1 MAVDKKAPR
10 SATERRLLVGTNVA
24 AGIVLVAGIVV
35 VVQAIAFQAAPRWDM
50 TSSRVNSLS
59 EGTENLLRGLDS
71 NIRLTSL
78 YFESDLDEEDQQRY
92 RTAAKNLI
100 DLYESS
106 HRSKIST
113 EWINPLKDTEKL
125 QALKVRLLEKTKFKK
140 EIEPYR
146 ARIEA
151 YRNDIDRQMNQLVKT
166 EVDTLATLGGGIGGA
181 TGPQVAQVENLFLDL
196 TGQLEQARD
205 QIDLLVD
212 EASPHFALAVNELKA
227 LYRKFGKL
235 LKDIAAYGTEEAAK
249 DPRLPADQ
257 ADFLR
262 QAGSRYASVVAAIE
276 AESTE
281 LQELES
287 LKADEVIAELG
298 STTNAIL
305 VETDEEARVVDFP
318 SVWPPLNSQARGR
331 RAKFKDRAF
340 KGEEKLTA
348 AILRVTHKEQT
359 AAIFVRYGGMP
370 LFMGGFMPGT
380 PPAPYAAMKQQL
392 EDANFIVEEWDL
404 KTSDTPPEIDPAPTK
419 RIYVV
424 LIPTPPKKG
433 QFGQPS
439 QEPPFTD
446 AHRRRFVDALGENPR
461 ALFLAGWM
469 PGPFGVIPA
478 SYGYNDYLKETWGV
492 HLDTSALLIQT
503 TSLTPGQYIV
513 TRRDFYNMN
522 DLEIAEHDIVYGLR
536 TARLAFPW
544 CAPLVRAETQPEGVE
559 ITPLLVQPERDGLWG
574 IHNIKAYEDQL
585 AEREYMTKVADDLV
599 GPFELAVAAT
609 KGEGKIVLVSA
620 RDFALDNVAFA
631 REMAITAQGFTLRAR
646 NPGNVTL
653 VVNALHWLNDN
664 TEFMNIGRPIDA
676 SVLEVDSGDIKLIRF
691 LAIVAIPLLPFG
703 CGIVAWR
710 IRRR

>member
-1 MAVDKKAPR
+1 MAVVNKAQP
-10 SATERRLLVGTNVA
+10 SAAGRRLLVGTNVA
-24 AGIVLVAGIVV
+24 AGIVLVAGIIV

-106 HRSKIST
+106 HRTKIST

-125 QALKVRLLEKTKFKK
+125 QALKARLLEKTKFKK

-151 YRNDIDRQMNQLVKT
+151 YQNDIDRQMNQLVKT
-166 EVDTLATLGGGIGGA
+166 EIDTLAALGGGIGGS
-181 TGPQVAQVENLFLDL
+181 TGPQVGQVENLFLDL
-196 TGQLEQARD
+196 TGQLEQARN
-205 QIDLLVD
+205 QIDRLAD
-212 EASPHFALAVNELKA
+212 GANPQFAPAVNELRT

-235 LKDIAAYGTEEAAK
+235 LKDIAGYGTAEAAK

-287 LKADEVIAELG
+287 LKADEVIGELG
-298 STTNAIL
+298 ATTNAIL

-318 SVWPPLNSQARGR
+318 SVWPPLNDQARGR

-370 LFMGGFMPGT
+370 LFMGGFMPGA
-380 PPAPYAAMKQQL
+380 PPAAFAAMKQQL

-439 QEPPFTD
+439 QELPFTD
-446 AHRRRFVDALGENPR
+446 AHRRRVVEALGENPR

-503 TSLTPGQYIV
+503 TSLKPGQYIV

-585 AEREYMTKVADDLV
+585 AERQYMTKVAGDLV

-664 TEFMNIGRPIDA
+664 TAFMNIGRPIDA
-676 SVLEVDSGDIKLIRF
+676 SVLAVDSGDVKFLRI
-691 LAIVAIPLLPFG
+691 LAIVVIPLLPFG